1 MCVCVCVFIHSH
13 YYLYPHYSVYLQS
26 KVKSANP
33 FEKTT
38 IMRLH
43 SQLKSFAKQHNITL
57 AKNTLDMQLREK
69 RVVARTFHKIGIVV
83 PYDKKTQ
90 LGYRDLAV
98 TDSKF
103 IQDLFYN

>member
-1 MCVCVCVFIHSH
+1 M
-13 YYLYPHYSVYLQS
+13 
-26 KVKSANP
+26 KSANP
-33 FEKTT
+33 FEKTS

-43 SQLKSFAKQHNITL
+43 SQLKNFAKKHNITL
-57 AKNTLDMQLREK
+57 EKNTADMRARER
-69 RVVARTFHKIGIVV
+69 RVVARTLHKAGIVV

-103 IQDLFYN
+103 N